1 MKVLFTNQA
10 FKEIVGEK
18 PIDEAI
24 QENFLEIVDI
34 GIQQTIVSELV
45 EDQAFPKSEIYSI
58 ERILA
63 AAEQKIS
70 SSTFKVIRGTKQEFK
85 IHPIT

>member
-34 GIQQTIVSELV
+34 GI
-45 EDQAFPKSEIYSI
+45 
-58 ERILA
+58 
-63 AAEQKIS
+63 
-70 SSTFKVIRGTKQEFK
+70 
-85 IHPIT
+85 